1 MRISKNEDTNQNKV
15 LASREEER
23 LNKSIKSE
31 DNVTACINR
40 PYGQLETHFS

>member
-1 MRISKNEDTNQNKV
+1 MRISKNGDTNQNKV

-31 DNVTACINR
+31 D
-40 PYGQLETHFS
+40 LETHFS